1 MSIKVITKRTENL
14 TDFAAVLL
22 HRQKIKMMKIQESI
36 TW

>member
-14 TDFAAVLL
+14 ADFAAILL